1 MRTLIIIFLALT
13 YWHCHSQPKT
23 INIPTYNDG
32 DTTLWYGWKTE
43 LIDELKLDDL
53 LKINEFRFRL
63 WTDNQVIDVTD
74 RKGTV
79 TTFEREY
86 DEKNYQKKGKL
97 YSETVKIVEP
107 TLSQF
112 LELLKS
118 SGIIELS
125 SEEDIDGWA
134 QGFDG
139 ITYTIE
145 YSTAEEYNF
154 RTYWT
159 PDIQPELPEAVLV
172 ENFVQKTNELLNLK
186 MVYDQFFAK
195 LPKGCY
201 NNGDIIMTCKE

>member
-1 MRTLIIIFLALT
+1 MRTSIIVLLILIS
-13 YWHCHSQPKT
+13 WSCKSQPKKAS
-23 INIPTYNDG
+23 IPTYDDG

-53 LKINEFRFRL
+53 LNTDGFRFRL
-63 WTDNQVIDVTD
+63 WTDNQVIDISQNSGKV
-74 RKGTV
+74 V
-79 TTFEREY
+79 TFEREY

-97 YSETVKIVEP
+97 HSETAKVVEP

-112 LELLKS
+112 LQLIQSSKILELPS
-118 SGIIELS
+118 EDEIE
-125 SEEDIDGWA
+125 GWA

-139 ITYTIE
+139 ITYTVE
-145 YSTAEEYNF
+145 YSTTSEYYF

-172 ENFVQKTNELLNLK
+172 ENFVQQTKKQLNLK
-186 MVYDQFFAK
+186 MLYDQFFAK